1 MFIDADLIAYD
12 FMTDFNGIE
21 RHFPTP
27 YYPAGV
33 YDEDKPIYKD
43 KVEDSKYPTLT
54 LPCDLYD
61 MDGNI
66 IPNGFYMVA
75 LSLNKKYLNLYQ
87 SNELKARI
95 KIIKLV
101 ETMYSQDEINEE
113 MEIKGRIQW
122 AKEHKKLKKLRK
134 AEEDLEAF
142 NQKKAAE
149 SNVEI
154 FDSGKNYYILKY
166 NHNGKKAT
174 GVILK

>member
-1 MFIDADLIAYD
+1 MFIDTDLIAFD
-12 FMTDFNGIE
+12 FMTDFNGID
-21 RHFPTP
+21 RHYPTP

-43 KVEDSKYPTLT
+43 NVEGSKFPTLT

-75 LSLNKKYLNLYQ
+75 LSLNRKYLNFYQ
-87 SNELKARI
+87 SNDLKARVRI
-95 KIIKLV
+95 LKLV
-101 ETMYSQDEINEE
+101 EKMYDQSEINEE

-142 NQKKAAE
+142 NQRTAAE
-149 SNVEI
+149 STVEI
-154 FDSGKNYYILKY
+154 LDSGKGYYILEY
-166 NHNGKKAT
+166 NHDGKKAT
-174 GVILK
+174 GIIQK